1 VQFKGWPSQ
10 TLGAVLIAASLLDVF
25 LTVLYARTGIGVMS
39 PWVTEGV
46 WHAFRWAGRRLLRW
60 RDFVL
65 SLAGPSLLIV
75 LAAVWVGLLAVGFA
89 LIYWPMLGSKVHA
102 TGGEPTPLGF
112 GTAFY
117 YSLTTM
123 TTVGS
128 GSSVIEAGAPQF
140 LVAIQSAL
148 GIAIFTL
155 TITYFVQIYNAVLE
169 RNALA
174 LKLHVASDST
184 ADAARLVAGLGA
196 AGDFEGARGTLGEWA
211 GEMTKVFES
220 HHLYSVLHVFRFV
233 EPEYAA
239 ARIILLT
246 MDSVT
251 LIRSAVHEERY
262 AALRG
267 SAGVT
272 ALWGIGLQTM
282 RELSGIYLPGGGPE
296 DGDVDPQTER
306 QWRRRYAEACRVLA
320 EAGIELNDGD
330 AGAAA
335 YVELRKEWDRY
346 MVAFA
351 HYMAHTAEEM
361 DVAGTRA

>member
-1 VQFKGWPSQ
+1 
-10 TLGAVLIAASLLDVF
+10 VLVLVPLVDVF
-25 LTVLYARTGIGVMS
+25 LTVLYARTGVGVLS

-46 WHAFRWAGRRLLRW
+46 WVAFRWVGRRLLRC

-65 SLAGPSLLIV
+65 SLAGPSLLVV
-75 LAAVWVGLLAVGFA
+75 LAVVWVGLLAVGFA
-89 LIYWPMLGSKVHA
+89 LVYWPMLGSKVHS
-102 TGGEPTPLGF
+102 GEGEPTPLGF

-117 YSLTTM
+117 YSLTSM

-148 GIAIFTL
+148 GIAVITL

-174 LKLHVASDST
+174 LKLHVASDAT
-184 ADAARLVAGLGA
+184 ADAARVVAGLGA
-196 AGDFEGARGTLGEWA
+196 AGDFEGSRGTLGEWA
-211 GEMTKVFES
+211 GEMTRVFES

-239 ARIILLT
+239 ARIIILT

-251 LIRSAVHEERY
+251 LIRSALHPERY

-267 SAGVT
+267 SASVT
-272 ALWGIGLQTM
+272 ALWQIGLQTM
-282 RELSGIYLPGGGPE
+282 RDLSGTYLPGGEPGRAGV
-296 DGDVDPQTER
+296 DGETER
-306 QWRRRYAEACRVLA
+306 QWRRRYAEGCRVLR
-320 EAGIELNDGD
+320 EAGVELNDDG

-351 HYMAHTAEEM
+351 HYMAHTVAEV
-361 DVAGTRA
+361 DVAGARA